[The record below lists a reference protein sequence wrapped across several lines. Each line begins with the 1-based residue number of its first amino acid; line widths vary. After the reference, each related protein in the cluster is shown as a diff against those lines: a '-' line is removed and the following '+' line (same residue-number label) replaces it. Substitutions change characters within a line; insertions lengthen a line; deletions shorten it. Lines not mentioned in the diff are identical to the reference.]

1 MEGLG
6 FCVASEVLAGP
17 CRCPC
22 CPVPFCDPHHHSI
35 TSKPKWTRRLGEG
48 REGRGGKGSKEKIEM
63 ALRFSVSLPFSS
75 AAALFP
81 RRSFHSSPRRA
92 RGFWE
97 FLECGPSLLCK
108 CGQWRRQTGRTN
120 SLLNA
125 NTRMLYKTGI
135 LLNSRL
141 PFVARISGRRF

>member
-6 FCVASEVLAGP
+6 FCVAREVLAGP

-48 REGRGGKGSKEKIEM
+48 REGRGGEGKEVKK
-63 ALRFSVSLPFSS
+63 RSRWRYDSPF
-75 AAALFP
+75 LFLFHP
-81 RRSFHSSPRRA
+81 LLRSFHSSPRRA